1 MRDTKSMIL
10 GNDGVDKI
18 KTPPAPISQ
27 KEETKPVASDAKPV
41 DPLPTSSN
49 GYAQAAAQVNVVN
62 DAIQGKVPSTKTE
75 EQEIAPVSAPVKLE
89 HPKIESLTDFT
100 NEIYRSRVPSDQELA
115 KEGKREKARAVIA
128 AIADGAS
135 AISNLYF
142 TGKGANNVEQTS
154 MSAANSKRYQAILD
168 RRMKR
173 QGEWD
178 NARLAA
184 YDRDRVFEHQLNRD
198 KKVNERHIDEWN
210 RSAQWHDDAVAR
222 EDAIRREE
230 RDRRDRTE
238 KETKAIKERE
248 FDAQEKARKDASA
261 RGWAVVGAQN
271 KRAEAQERK
280 QKEQS
285 KYHFG
290 KLNGSPEPKMINH
303 TQSIYIGKNVWEQN
317 AGQIAGEILRDLRSD
332 DEESAKKFER
342 TMQGGITGKG
352 ISAKDMAALVDK
364 YIMDSPS
371 AQKLAVELEK
381 DYKKRY
387 ELAANGS
394 LSQDES
400 DDLGFTP
407 LPAGSGSSVDVDSL
421 FD

>member
-1 MRDTKSMIL
+1 MTDTKSMIL
-10 GNDGVDKI
+10 GDGGGGNLK
-18 KTPPAPISQ
+18 PPVPPVISQ
-27 KEETKPVASDAKPV
+27 AEPVVPKKIE
-41 DPLPTSSN
+41 PLP
-49 GYAQAAAQVNVVN
+49 AQFEDTASLA
-62 DAIQGKVPSTKTE
+62 PTE
-75 EQEIAPVSAPVKLE
+75 ASEPPRIK
-89 HPKIESLTDFT
+89 SLTDFT
-100 NEIYRSRVPSDQELA
+100 NEIYKDRLPSEEELA
-115 KEGKREKARAVIA
+115 KEQKREKSRRVIS
-128 AIADGAS
+128 AIADGVS

-142 TGKGANNVEQTS
+142 TSKGANNVEQTS
-154 MSAANSKRYQAILD
+154 MSAANAKRYQTILD
-168 RRMKR
+168 RRRKT

-184 YDRDRVFEHQLNRD
+184 YDRDRGFEYQKGRD
-198 KKVNERHIDEWN
+198 NANWER
-210 RSAQWHDDAVAR
+210 SGKWHDDQVKTEADRFSYNKGRQEKV
-222 EDAIRREE
+222 DADNKES
-230 RDRRDRTE
+230 RDKNYE
-238 KETKAIKERE
+238 LSKKGQEN
-248 FDAQEKARKDASA
+248 QEKAQKDASA
-261 RGWAVVGAQN
+261 RGWAAVGAQN
-271 KRAEAQERK
+271 KRIEAQDRK

-285 KYHFG
+285 KYQFG

-317 AGQIAGEILRDLRSD
+317 AGQIAGEILRDLQN
-332 DEESAKKFER
+332 EGKESAKNFER
-342 TMQGGITGKG
+342 AMQGGINGKG

-394 LSQDES
+394 LPQDES

-407 LPAGSGSSVDVDSL
+407 SSSGSGSSVDVDSL